1 MSGTFSKSTED
12 MRRGMTYEE
21 VVVSSSQPADYGKFL
36 EFNGKFLESDR
47 SKTPRLESKIFPFLR
62 KPRYRFPLRYAIYD
76 CKEVKITISIFSAL
90 DKKVLSLISLLIF
103 FFFLQN

>member
-36 EFNGKFLESDR
+36 DSDR
-47 SKTPRLESKIFPFLR
+47 CKTPRLESKIFPFLK